1 MFIIIFSGR
10 ISLLGFSKFEITKIK
25 FLISSADF
33 HTKVWAMGM
42 VVRKFME
49 LDFSIFTLTA
59 KHTPYPW
66 SRLNALAH
74 NLPNRI
80 CL

>member
-1 MFIIIFSGR
+1 
-10 ISLLGFSKFEITKIK
+10 
-25 FLISSADF
+25 
-33 HTKVWAMGM
+33 MGM

-80 CL
+80 CLKKRGKAHLRIVP